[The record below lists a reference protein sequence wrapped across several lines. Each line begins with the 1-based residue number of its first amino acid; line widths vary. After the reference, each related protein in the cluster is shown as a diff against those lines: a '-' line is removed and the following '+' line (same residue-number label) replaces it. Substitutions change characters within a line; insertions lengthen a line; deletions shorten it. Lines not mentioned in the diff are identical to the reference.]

1 MNIAHDERA
10 ELLKAQ
16 VDSVHEEF
24 DSSKAAILLSRN
36 VLPDAV
42 LTNPDGNHL
51 VCPRAV

>member
-24 DSSKAAILLSRN
+24 DSAKGGDSSEPQCSSRRRIN
-36 VLPDAV
+36 ES
-42 LTNPDGNHL
+42 
-51 VCPRAV
+51 